1 VADSGSDGL
10 DAYELGEN
18 RYGKSRIRL
27 VTVRRGPT
35 QHELRDLTVAI
46 ALEGDFDAAHTHG
59 DNTGVIATDTM
70 KNTVYAF
77 AKDRL
82 TGPPES
88 FGLELARHF
97 AGYDVCRKAVV
108 DIAEH
113 AWVRVPTDSGPAPD
127 AFTRAGDL
135 TRVARVAVAKSGTT
149 SVEAGVD
156 DLTVMKTAKSAF
168 VGFDRD
174 NLTTLPETDDRL
186 MATKMRVIWG
196 YTPELV
202 ANGSL
207 DYDALWNGTRA
218 ALRTSFA
225 EHFSASVQH
234 SIWVMARAMMDAEPT
249 IEWVRMVLPNLHHWL
264 VDLARFGIDNPNE
277 VFVSTTEPHGLID
290 ATVHR
295 RSAG

>member
-1 VADSGSDGL
+1 MSDPGAEGL

-27 VTVRRGPT
+27 VTVRRGAT
-35 QHELRDLTVAI
+35 RHELRDLTVAV
-46 ALEGDFDAAHTHG
+46 ALEGDFAAAHTRG
-59 DNTGVIATDTM
+59 DNAGVIATDTM

-82 TGPPES
+82 TGAPEI
-88 FGLELARHF
+88 FGLALARHF
-97 AGYDVCRKAVV
+97 VGYDVCTRAII

-113 AWVRVPTDSGPAPD
+113 RWLPIPTEAGPAPD

-135 TRVARVAVAKSGTT
+135 TRVARVDADKSGAT

-156 DLTVMKTAKSAF
+156 DLTVMKTTKSAF
-168 VGFDRD
+168 AGFDRD
-174 NLTTLPETDDRL
+174 AYTTLPEVDDRL
-186 MATKMRVIWG
+186 MATKMRVTWG
-196 YTPELV
+196 YAPGRV
-202 ANGSL
+202 ASGDL
-207 DYDALWNGTRA
+207 DFDAAWDGARA
-218 ALRTSFA
+218 ALRNSFA
-225 EHFSASVQH
+225 DHFSPSVQA
-234 SIWVMARAMMDAEPT
+234 SIWIMARAVMDAEPS
-249 IEWVRMVLPNLHHWL
+249 IDWVRMVLPNLHHWL
-264 VDLARFGIDNPNE
+264 VDLSKFGLDNQGE